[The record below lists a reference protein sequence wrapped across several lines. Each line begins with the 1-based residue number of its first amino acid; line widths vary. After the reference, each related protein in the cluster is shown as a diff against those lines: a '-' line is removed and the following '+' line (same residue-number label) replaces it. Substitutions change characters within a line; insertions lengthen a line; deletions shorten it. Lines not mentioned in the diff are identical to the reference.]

1 VTQSSVQGET
11 KLHSREEVIAEVS
24 ELATCVDPIAGRSP
38 FEQAAEGADRGQD
51 SPMHTLEQARRTVTA
66 FMDPDLPGQSS
77 SGVPVPPAAR
87 RQPSTQLPD
96 SPMTAGQA
104 GVASAAAFAPVR
116 E

>member
-1 VTQSSVQGET
+1 M
-11 KLHSREEVIAEVS
+11 IAEVS
-24 ELATCVDPIAGRSP
+24 ELARSVDPIAGRSP

-77 SGVPVPPAAR
+77 SSVPVPPAAR